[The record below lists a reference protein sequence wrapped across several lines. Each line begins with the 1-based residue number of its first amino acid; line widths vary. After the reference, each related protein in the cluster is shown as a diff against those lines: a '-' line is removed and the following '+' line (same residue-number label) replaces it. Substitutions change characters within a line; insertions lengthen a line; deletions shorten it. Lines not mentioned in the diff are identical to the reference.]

1 MIGPGK
7 YDDLVTQLREGL
19 RAKAILLVVIQGNK
33 GNGVSQQIAA
43 GTKEEAQKIAIVL
56 ADVLGDI
63 AHGLRPEVQSML
75 EPKNKA

>member
-19 RAKAILLVVIQGNK
+19 QAKAILLVVIQGNK

-43 GTKEEAQKIAIVL
+43 GTKEEAQKI
-56 ADVLGDI
+56 LGDI